1 MKRMP
6 TLSIQEYGGQWW
18 WSFEAGNGT
27 VICNCPNRSTL
38 SRIMNAWEKMEVAT
52 VYHVELQV
60 RKSKAIEKRALQF
73 LSKRGYLVT
82 KMKGV
87 AR

>member
-1 MKRMP
+1 
-6 TLSIQEYGGQWW
+6 
-18 WSFEAGNGT
+18 
-27 VICNCPNRSTL
+27 
-38 SRIMNAWEKMEVAT
+38 MNAWEKMEVAT
-52 VYHVELQV
+52 AYHVELQV

-82 KMKGV
+82 KLKGV